1 MLSRDY
7 NKRLKETTEERKK
20 IIDNVTRLYVSL
32 LKNDNT
38 ITTNEI
44 NVLYSLLTNIF
55 RKESISWEVYIR
67 QIIDSEINQNKQKLK
82 NKDIKSVNNSI
93 LNICDPAI
101 IAFLNEKLSVLDK
114 IRILL
119 SLIIMSYSDND
130 FTIQEITL
138 IIELAKK
145 LDLETDSFM
154 EIINAIE
161 YKTSDAVSIKGF
173 RHLNTIDDSIFS
185 DFLVFGRSEEC
196 QIQFKDRSLNHIEL
210 VMFMID
216 KYIFIGTNNRVN
228 SRIYNQDNNSEMQL
242 EPFEL
247 YLVSKASSIKISG
260 QIFNYDI
267 LCKIY
272 NNQEIYDVIDFK
284 KVDYDFK
291 IINNKNRHTILL
303 SRGTFYKNG
312 QSIPKNKYVDLFYD
326 DLLQI
331 KSYANFSLI
340 DVIRERSEIGVENI
354 NPKELFIEYYDGFFS
369 ISKIESVSTIV
380 YIEINNNKFTIY
392 PPKKNWD
399 IFLNNN
405 KISEP
410 SQFYLNT
417 DIITINKKNFRI
429 NNFFDLVEIPFE
441 IEHINVLDIKHY
453 FSDGNIGLDSISFD
467 IQKGEIIGVM
477 GQSGC
482 GKSSLLKAICGEVFP
497 TYGSVLYDGKDYF
510 ENINFYSQFVG
521 YVPQDDLLFSNLTVY
536 ENLYYRGKLR
546 IPKITNSYLKQKID
560 NILLKTNLI
569 HRKNTK
575 VGDLKNK
582 LLSGGERKRLNLALE
597 LLFDPTI
604 IICDEP
610 TSGLSYSDA
619 EQIIDILRS
628 FSEQGKFVILT
639 IHQPNTNVFHK
650 FDKIL
655 LMDKGGKQVF
665 YGQPS
670 EVWTYFDVEYEQIS
684 FNKEL
689 ITQKKEERLPEYVNI
704 IIEYPEYR
712 ENGEI
717 VYEQQAQ
724 NLMVKRKFPPEY
736 WRDKYKRKMLFD
748 LIQFDSMR
756 AKSNKPPVKQRKKID
771 FNAKLTQFWTFFKRN
786 LIMKLRNKLNLLI
799 TFGEAPLLGI
809 IIAFILRL
817 APASE
822 SYSFNQNINI
832 GIYIFISV
840 IVFIFLGM
848 SNSMEEILSERKS
861 ILREKMLNL
870 RMTYFLGS
878 KIGVLCLFSFM
889 QVFLY
894 LSVSS
899 VILSVK
905 GVFLIYFVYL
915 FIASLIGS
923 SLGVLI
929 SSFLSDVKSVINI
942 LPLILIPQIIF
953 GGAIVEYEKM
963 NRQLKLI
970 DNNPIPEIVQIM
982 PSRWIF
988 EGLYTAQAK
997 LNPYDKKINKI
1008 DKLRKNLVST
1018 SNNYSKDLS
1027 DLYKQINVVNTRY
1040 PKSKYNNEYINLS
1053 VNIMDGRFLNSGS
1066 ISPDN
1071 NSKRPVN
1078 VFLSSMKI
1086 IKGIPLLKDKI
1097 IPTYIYNIIII
1108 MFFTL
1113 VINTATL
1120 LKIKYFYK
1128 E

>member
-7 NKRLKETTEERKK
+7 NKKIKETTDERKK

-32 LKNDNT
+32 LKSD
-38 ITTNEI
+38 NEI
-44 NVLYSLLTNIF
+44 TENEISVLYSLLTNIF

-67 QIIDSEINQNKQKLK
+67 QIIDSEINQNKQKQD
-82 NKDIKSVNNSI
+82 NQSRKSSSSSI
-93 LNICDPAI
+93 LTICDTEVI
-101 IAFLNEKLSVLDK
+101 SFLNEKLTVLDK

-130 FTIQEITL
+130 YTIQEITL
-138 IIELAKK
+138 IIELARK

-161 YKTSDAVSIKGF
+161 YKSTEAVSIKGF
-173 RHLNTIDDSIFS
+173 RHLNTIDNSIFS
-185 DFLVFGRSEEC
+185 DFLLFGRGEEC
-196 QIQFKDRSLNHIEL
+196 QIQFKDRSLNHIEFIL
-210 VMFMID
+210 FMID
-216 KYIFIGTNNRVN
+216 KFIFIGTNNRVN
-228 SRIYNQDNNSEMQL
+228 TYIINQQSNTEKHL
-242 EPFEL
+242 LPYEL
-247 YLVSKASSIKISG
+247 YLIPQNSSLKIAGQTFSYNIIK
-260 QIFNYDI
+260 
-267 LCKIY
+267 KIY
-272 NNQEIYDVIDFK
+272 TNRELNDVIDLK
-284 KVDYDFK
+284 KADYDFK
-291 IINNKNRHTILL
+291 IINKKNRYSLYLNRGIFYINGKTIL
-303 SRGTFYKNG
+303 
-312 QSIPKNKYVDLFYD
+312 KNKYFDLLYD

-331 KSYANFSLI
+331 KGYSNFSLI
-340 DVIRERSEIGVENI
+340 DIIRERSEIGIENVT
-354 NPKELFIEYYDGFFS
+354 PKELFIDYHDGFFS
-369 ISKIESVSTIV
+369 ISKIESTLTIV
-380 YIEINNNKFTIY
+380 YIEINNSKFTIY

-410 SQFYLNT
+410 TQFFINT
-417 DIITINKKNFRI
+417 DVITINKKNFRI

-441 IEHINVLDIKHY
+441 IDHINILDIKHY
-453 FSDGNIGLDSISFD
+453 FSDGNLGLDSISFE
-467 IQKGEIIGVM
+467 IQQGEIIGVL

-497 TYGSVLYDGKDYF
+497 TYGSVLYDGKDYY
-510 ENINFYSQFVG
+510 ENISFYSQFVG

-536 ENLYYRGKLR
+536 ENLFYRGKLR
-546 IPKITNSYLKQKID
+546 IPKITNNYLNQKID

-569 HRKNTK
+569 HRKHTK

-619 EQIIDILRS
+619 EQIIDILRN

-665 YGQPS
+665 YGKPE
-670 EVWTYFDVEYEQIS
+670 EVWTYFDQEYEQIS

-689 ITQKKEERLPEYVNI
+689 ISQKKEERLPEYVNI

-712 ENGEI
+712 ENGDI

-724 NLMVKRKFPPEY
+724 NLMIKRKFPPEY

-771 FNAKLTQFWTFFKRN
+771 FNAKLAQFWTFFKRN
-786 LIMKLRNKLNLLI
+786 LIMKLRNKSNLLI

-817 APASE
+817 SPAGE
-822 SYSFNQNINI
+822 AYSFNKNINI

-870 RMTYFLGS
+870 RMSYFLSS
-878 KIGVLCLFSFM
+878 KISVLCLFAII
-889 QVFLY
+889 QVLLY

-899 VILSVK
+899 IILSVK
-905 GVFLIYFVYL
+905 GVFGIYFIYL
-915 FIASLIGS
+915 FISSLIGS
-923 SLGVLI
+923 SIGVLI
-929 SSFLSDVKSVINI
+929 SSFLSDIKSVINI

-953 GGAIVEYEKM
+953 GGAIVEFEKM
-963 NRQLKLI
+963 NRQLKI
-970 DNNPIPEIVQIM
+970 IENNPIPEIVQLM

-997 LNPYDKKINKI
+997 LNPYDRKMNKL
-1008 DKLRKNLVST
+1008 DKTRQNLVGSS
-1018 SNNYSKDLS
+1018 SNYAKDLS
-1027 DLYKQINVVNTRY
+1027 EIYKRINQINKDY
-1040 PKSKYNNEYINLS
+1040 PKSQYNNEYINLS
-1053 VNIMDGRFLNSGS
+1053 VNIMDGRFLNSGN
-1066 ISPDN
+1066 ISNINKETRPD
-1071 NSKRPVN
+1071 N
-1078 VFLSSMKI
+1078 VFLSSMKV
-1086 IKGIPLLKDKI
+1086 IKRVPFLKYKI
-1097 IPTYIYNIIII
+1097 IPTYIYNLFVIL
-1108 MFFTL
+1108 FFTVL
-1113 VINTATL
+1113 INIFTL
-1120 LKIKYFYK
+1120 IKIKFFYK